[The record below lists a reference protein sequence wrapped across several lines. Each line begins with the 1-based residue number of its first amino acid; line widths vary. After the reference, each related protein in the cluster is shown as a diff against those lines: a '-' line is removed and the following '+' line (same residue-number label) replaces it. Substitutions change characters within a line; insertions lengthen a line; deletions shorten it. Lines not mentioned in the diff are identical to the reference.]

1 MIRCLLLLLAL
12 SGTLNAETAR
22 VLSGEHADFT
32 RLVIELPQDPDWTLG
47 RTVDGYAFAAATSK
61 QPDYDL
67 STVWQRIARSRLAQL
82 KVDPATGALSLI
94 LGCDCHVF
102 PFEYGTGIVVLD
114 VKEGPAPKG
123 SVFEAAFAAPASV
136 VDSVG
141 KKAGFDWVSDV
152 KLKEPRRTPELMLP
166 LDTGS
171 MSLEPLR
178 DELLEQI
185 ARGAADG
192 IVDMELP
199 GKPPEFP
206 TSEVTKLP
214 WTNIRIGEQPGVTV
228 IAPGALVSENP
239 TAPDCAPPDLLN
251 LPDWGAEQ
259 LPHDLLAESRIGI
272 YGEFDVP
279 DEKSVLRS
287 VRQLLFLGFGVEARQ
302 TIDLLGPDASG
313 EALPLYRSMARLVD
327 GETDPQTP
335 FAHMLDCEGPA
346 ALWAALAHDR
356 LPTGSSVNRDAIL
369 QSYQGLPSHLR
380 LLLGPGLAEKFLA
393 NDDPEAA
400 RMIRDAMGR
409 TPDVDPGAVDLLHA
423 KAKLHEGDTDA
434 AQAFAESAVSLN
446 GDQAEPLLAL
456 VEAHFRKLEPMD
468 PDITEALLSMRREA
482 ESTYIGPE
490 VERAIVLA
498 LALSNQTDAAFD
510 EGGATTILS
519 DLWQVVGA
527 RAEDDAFLRKAV
539 LPSGSPR
546 PDVLPEVGQAVAVRL
561 LALGFPD
568 AALAWLGPATPE
580 DAPPL
585 RLTRATAELQR
596 GDARSALAYLA
607 GIDDPEA
614 IALRAQALFQLGD
627 VAGARDALAQAG
639 EVDAAMRAS
648 LWEGDWAELDT
659 AAPEVWRT
667 AADTAQPVPADDTTG
682 LLGRGSKSVED
693 SRASRDAIDTLLAS
707 VPSPVAE

>member
-1 MIRCLLLLLAL
+1 MIR
-12 SGTLNAETAR
+12 N
-22 VLSGEHADFT
+22 
-32 RLVIELPQDPDWTLG
+32 
-47 RTVDGYAFAAATSK
+47 
-61 QPDYDL
+61 
-67 STVWQRIARSRLAQL
+67 
-82 KVDPATGALSLI
+82 
-94 LGCDCHVF
+94 
-102 PFEYGTGIVVLD
+102 
-114 VKEGPAPKG
+114 
-123 SVFEAAFAAPASV
+123 
-136 VDSVG
+136 
-141 KKAGFDWVSDV
+141 
-152 KLKEPRRTPELMLP
+152 
-166 LDTGS
+166 
-171 MSLEPLR
+171 
-178 DELLEQI
+178 
-185 ARGAADG
+185 
-192 IVDMELP
+192 
-199 GKPPEFP
+199 
-206 TSEVTKLP
+206 
-214 WTNIRIGEQPGVTV
+214 
-228 IAPGALVSENP
+228 
-239 TAPDCAPPDLLN
+239 
-251 LPDWGAEQ
+251 
-259 LPHDLLAESRIGI
+259 
-272 YGEFDVP
+272 
-279 DEKSVLRS
+279 
-287 VRQLLFLGFGVEARQ
+287 
-302 TIDLLGPDASG
+302 
-313 EALPLYRSMARLVD
+313 
-327 GETDPQTP
+327 
-335 FAHMLDCEGPA
+335 
-346 ALWAALAHDR
+346 
-356 LPTGSSVNRDAIL
+356 
-369 QSYQGLPSHLR
+369 
-380 LLLGPGLAEKFLA
+380 
-393 NDDPEAA
+393 
-400 RMIRDAMGR
+400 AMGR

-468 PDITEALLSMRREA
+468 PDIAEALLSMRREA